1 MKIGLLVKFKPEII
15 SEIQSFLPDHEIIEL
30 ETKSET
36 ILKDVEDIDV
46 LIGANTSNEI
56 IEASKKLKLFHVP
69 WVGLDRINFEA
80 LQKKNVPI
88 CNSKWNDRL
97 VAEYALTLLL
107 VGFKHIIPIHNDF
120 SQGSWKLRATPSKL
134 LTDSNVMLLGFGSIG
149 KELAKLLRPFTSN
162 IIALRNNPDHST
174 PQEKDLVAKII
185 GWESYFDE
193 IKSVDIVI
201 NSLPLTPQTTGIL
214 TEDHILAMQKGTY
227 FVTVGRGKTVDEKA
241 LYEALQTKHLTGAA
255 IDVWYKYKSSSDP
268 EPFYPSQYP
277 FHELDNV
284 IMSPHRAAT
293 FSDTSSEA
301 IWRDIVY
308 NINALVSNKPLRN
321 VVSYEKRY

>member
-1 MKIGLLVKFKPEII
+1 MKIGLLLNFRPETVT
-15 SEIQSFLPDHEIIEL
+15 EIRLFLPDHEIIEL
-30 ETKSET
+30 DTKSVT

-56 IEASKKLKLFHVP
+56 IEASKNLKLFHVP

-80 LQKKNVPI
+80 LEKKNVPI

-107 VGFKHIIPIHNDF
+107 AGFKHIIPIHNDF
-120 SQGSWKLRATPSKL
+120 SQGSWKLRSTPSKL
-134 LTDSNVMLLGFGSIG
+134 LTNSHIMLLGFGSIG

-162 IIALRNNPDHST
+162 IIALRNNPDKST
-174 PQEKDLVAKII
+174 PEENELVTKII
-185 GWESYFDE
+185 GWNSFFEE
-193 IKSVDIVI
+193 IKSIDCVI

-214 TEDHILAMQKGTY
+214 TEDHILAMRKGTY

-241 LYEALQTKHLTGAA
+241 LYESLQTKHLAGAA
-255 IDVWYKYKSSSDP
+255 IDVWYNYKSSSDS
-268 EPFYPSQYP
+268 EPFYPSQFP
-277 FHELDNV
+277 FQELDNV

-293 FSDTSSEA
+293 FSDTTSEA
-301 IWRDIVY
+301 IWSDVIY
-308 NINALVSNKPLRN
+308 NINALASNKPLRN
-321 VVSYEKRY
+321 IVSYEKRY